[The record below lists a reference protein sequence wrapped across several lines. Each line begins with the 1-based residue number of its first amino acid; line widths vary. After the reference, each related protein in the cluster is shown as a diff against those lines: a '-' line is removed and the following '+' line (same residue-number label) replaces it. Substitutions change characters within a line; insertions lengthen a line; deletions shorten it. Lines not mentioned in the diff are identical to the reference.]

1 MRNCASCLQVILYP
15 GIWHSNTATSK
26 SKHEKLLFLFW
37 ASELEDGIVPS
48 KMWLSNCRQATK
60 KDYLGDN
67 LHPRCRYA
75 FRVPVAAS
83 NSPRYGGEGFIGLE
97 ENSGWNWTPT
107 KYGWSTRQ
115 TSKKITQ
122 CRKKIVEKFLG
133 KNLIEDF
140 RLVSRSQSSTCEFK
154 GEAAKNFFPQKATD
168 NRGRRLVGQTKEKS
182 PYDS

>member
-1 MRNCASCLQVILYP
+1 MLPAYRLFYSRVYDRHTQQQVNQYI
-15 GIWHSNTATSK
+15 
-26 SKHEKLLFLFW
+26 LFLFW
-37 ASELEDGIVPS
+37 ASELKDGIVPP

-75 FRVPVAAS
+75 FSVPVAAS

-122 CRKKIVEKFLG
+122 CRKKIVENFQEKTLLKISG
-133 KNLIEDF
+133 RCPEARAAHVNLTVMQQQTSF
-140 RLVSRSQSSTCEFK
+140 HKKQLTT
-154 GEAAKNFFPQKATD
+154 KAE
-168 NRGRRLVGQTKEKS
+168 G
-182 PYDS
+182 